1 MHTGMKALKISI
13 LGAGLLSLISCN
25 DFLDRYPYSENNSS
39 TMFSSA
45 TLAES
50 VVTGVYSNLLYDYNS
65 TSRSVLNWDSFS
77 SVMDPQEGIVNLDY
91 NYLFGTLQPNN
102 SMFLTYW
109 KRLYEGVNRA
119 NDVIE
124 NIGRVP
130 DMSDATK
137 AKRIAECKFLRAY
150 HYYRLNAL
158 WRGVPYYDRNLA
170 PDEYRLGRSSEE
182 EIWRHVVQD
191 CTDCIQCSE
200 IPDRYVAGN
209 SDYGRVTKGA
219 AYALRGKAYMWLKQY
234 DLAEVD
240 FGEVGDCGY
249 DLYTG
254 PYESLFTETNE
265 KCEEMVFSVQMVE
278 EEGQGNAFS
287 NNYGNYCTVG
297 YGKYQHYLNVNFID
311 SFEEIDGKPFS
322 WDDYFPGYSSM
333 TPEARSVYFLRN
345 GLTDTEKTAMNT
357 YGADM
362 SKYDASG
369 NEARLRAAYEN
380 RDPRLAA
387 IAITPYSTYDGGAS
401 GSVVTY
407 TSRYPYRDWQ
417 APSLDLRYGNNAY
430 MLYPIRK
437 FVTKG
442 REYTNIGYNPVD
454 VPIIRYADVLLSLA
468 EAVNEQG
475 RWQEAVSYVNRVRN
489 RAGVALLNAPG
500 NTNTKVSGVEEMR
513 VRIRNEKKWEL
524 ACEEQ
529 LYFEELRW
537 GTWKTDKFVAKNGL
551 QNVWGAPV
559 YTYIWGGDAYLKW
572 AIPQSEVEKNTNIK
586 QNEGWN

>member
-1 MHTGMKALKISI
+1 MKALKISI

-25 DFLDRYPYSENNSS
+25 EFLDRYPYSENSSS

-50 VVTGVYSNLLYDYNS
+50 VVTGGYSNLLYDYNS
-65 TSRSVLNWDSFS
+65 TDRSVLNWDSFS

-102 SMFLTYW
+102 SMFQTYW
-109 KRLYEGVNRA
+109 KRFYEGINRA

-182 EIWRHVVQD
+182 EIWRLVVKD
-191 CTDCIQCSE
+191 CTDCIDCSE
-200 IPDRYVAGN
+200 IPDRYVSGN
-209 SDYGRVTKGA
+209 ADYGRVTRGA

-234 DLAEVD
+234 DLAEAD
-240 FGEVGDCGY
+240 FGKVGECGY
-249 DLYTG
+249 DLYTDS
-254 PYESLFTETNE
+254 YESLFTETNE

-311 SFEEIDGKPFS
+311 SFEEVDGKPFS

-345 GLTDTEKTAMNT
+345 GLTDTEKTAMST

-362 SKYDASG
+362 SKYDALG
-369 NEARLRAAYEN
+369 NEVRLRAAYEN

-401 GSVVTY
+401 GTVVTY

-454 VPIIRYADVLLSLA
+454 VPIIRYADVLLMYA
-468 EAVNEQG
+468 EAVWRAHEVPSPEALEYVNQVRRRG
-475 RWQEAVSYVNRVRN
+475 FGVDIKTPNEAVDLKMMDGDKF
-489 RAGVALLNAPG
+489 AEALLAERSFELCFEG
-500 NTNTKVSGVEEMR
+500 QRWYDLVRFGKLEEGV
-513 VRIRNEKKWEL
+513 KKL
-524 ACEEQ
+524 AK
-529 LYFEELRW
+529 YSS
-537 GTWKTDKFVAKNGL
+537 VATSQA
-551 QNVWGAPV
+551 QNFQPKHVIFP
-559 YTYIWGGDAYLKW
+559 
-572 AIPQSEVEKNTNIK
+572 IPQDVIDASNGKIE
-586 QNEGWN
+586 QNPLWK

>member
-1 MHTGMKALKISI
+1 MKALKISI

-25 DFLDRYPYSENNSS
+25 EFLDRYPYSENSSS

-50 VVTGVYSNLLYDYNS
+50 VVTGGYSNLLYDYNS
-65 TSRSVLNWDSFS
+65 TDRSVLNWDSFS

-102 SMFLTYW
+102 SMFQTYW
-109 KRLYEGVNRA
+109 KRFYEGINRA

-182 EIWRHVVQD
+182 EIWRLVVKD
-191 CTDCIQCSE
+191 CTDCIDCSE

-209 SDYGRVTKGA
+209 ADYGRVTRGA

-234 DLAEVD
+234 DLAEED
-240 FGEVGDCGY
+240 FDKVGDCGY
-249 DLYTG
+249 DLYPG
-254 PYESLFTETNE
+254 SYESLFTETNE

-454 VPIIRYADVLLSLA
+454 VPIIRYADVLLMYA
-468 EAVNEQG
+468 EAVWRAHEVPSPEALEYVNQVRRRG
-475 RWQEAVSYVNRVRN
+475 FGVDIKTPNEAVDLKMMDGDKF
-489 RAGVALLNAPG
+489 AEALLAERSFELCFEG
-500 NTNTKVSGVEEMR
+500 QRWYDLVRFGKLEEGV
-513 VRIRNEKKWEL
+513 KKL
-524 ACEEQ
+524 AK
-529 LYFEELRW
+529 YSS
-537 GTWKTDKFVAKNGL
+537 VATSQA
-551 QNVWGAPV
+551 QNFQPKHVIFP
-559 YTYIWGGDAYLKW
+559 
-572 AIPQSEVEKNTNIK
+572 IPQDVIDASNGKIE
-586 QNEGWN
+586 QNPLWK

>member
-1 MHTGMKALKISI
+1 MKALKISI

-25 DFLDRYPYSENNSS
+25 EFLDRYPYSENSSS

-65 TSRSVLNWDSFS
+65 TDRSVLNWDSFS

-102 SMFLTYW
+102 SMFQTYW
-109 KRLYEGVNRA
+109 KRFYEGINRA

-182 EIWRHVVQD
+182 EIWKLVVKD
-191 CTDCIQCSE
+191 CTDCIDCSE

-209 SDYGRVTKGA
+209 ADYGRVTRGA

-234 DLAEVD
+234 DLAEED
-240 FGEVGDCGY
+240 FDKVGDCGY
-249 DLYTG
+249 DLYPG
-254 PYESLFTETNE
+254 SYESLFTETNE

-442 REYTNIGYNPVD
+442 REYTNNGYNPVD
-454 VPIIRYADVLLSLA
+454 VPIIRYADVLLMYA
-468 EAVNEQG
+468 EAVWRAHEVPSPEALEYVNQVRRRG
-475 RWQEAVSYVNRVRN
+475 FGVDIKTPNEAVDLKMMDGDKF
-489 RAGVALLNAPG
+489 AEALLAERSFELCFEG
-500 NTNTKVSGVEEMR
+500 QRWYDLVRFGKLEEGV
-513 VRIRNEKKWEL
+513 KKL
-524 ACEEQ
+524 AK
-529 LYFEELRW
+529 YSS
-537 GTWKTDKFVAKNGL
+537 VATSQA
-551 QNVWGAPV
+551 QNFQPKHVIFP
-559 YTYIWGGDAYLKW
+559 
-572 AIPQSEVEKNTNIK
+572 IPQDVIDASNGKIE
-586 QNEGWN
+586 QNPLWK

>member
-1 MHTGMKALKISI
+1 MKALKISI

-25 DFLDRYPYSENNSS
+25 EFLDRYPYSENSSS

-50 VVTGVYSNLLYDYNS
+50 VVTGGYSNLLYDYNS
-65 TSRSVLNWDSFS
+65 TDRSVLNWDSFS

-102 SMFLTYW
+102 SMFQTYW
-109 KRLYEGVNRA
+109 KRFYEGINRA

-182 EIWRHVVQD
+182 EIWRLVVKD
-191 CTDCIQCSE
+191 CTDCIDCSE
-200 IPDRYVAGN
+200 IPDRYVSGN
-209 SDYGRVTKGA
+209 ADYGRVTRGA

-234 DLAEVD
+234 DLAEAD
-240 FGEVGDCGY
+240 FGKVGECGY

-254 PYESLFTETNE
+254 SYESLFTETNE

-311 SFEEIDGKPFS
+311 SFEEVDGKPFS

-345 GLTDTEKTAMNT
+345 GLTDTEKTAMST

-362 SKYDASG
+362 SKYDALG
-369 NEARLRAAYEN
+369 NEVRLRAAYEN

-401 GSVVTY
+401 GTVVTY

-454 VPIIRYADVLLSLA
+454 VPIIRYADVLLMYA
-468 EAVNEQG
+468 EAVWRAHEVPSPEALEYVNQVRRRG
-475 RWQEAVSYVNRVRN
+475 FGVDIKTPNEAVDLKMMDGDKF
-489 RAGVALLNAPG
+489 AEALLAERSFELCFEG
-500 NTNTKVSGVEEMR
+500 QRWYDLVRFGKLEEGV
-513 VRIRNEKKWEL
+513 KKL
-524 ACEEQ
+524 AK
-529 LYFEELRW
+529 YSS
-537 GTWKTDKFVAKNGL
+537 VATSQA
-551 QNVWGAPV
+551 QNFQPKHVIFP
-559 YTYIWGGDAYLKW
+559 
-572 AIPQSEVEKNTNIK
+572 IPQDVIDASNGKIE
-586 QNEGWN
+586 QNPLWK

>member
-1 MHTGMKALKISI
+1 MKALKISI

-25 DFLDRYPYSENNSS
+25 DFLDRYPYSENSSS

-369 NEARLRAAYEN
+369 NEARLRAAYKN

-401 GSVVTY
+401 GTVVTY

-437 FVTKG
+437 FVTRG

-454 VPIIRYADVLLSLA
+454 VPIIRYADVLLMYA
-468 EAVNEQG
+468 EAVWRAHEVPSPEALEYVNQVRRRG
-475 RWQEAVSYVNRVRN
+475 FGVDIKTPNEAVDLKMMDGDKF
-489 RAGVALLNAPG
+489 AEALLAERSFELCFEG
-500 NTNTKVSGVEEMR
+500 QRWYDLVRFGKLEEGV
-513 VRIRNEKKWEL
+513 KKL
-524 ACEEQ
+524 AK
-529 LYFEELRW
+529 YSS
-537 GTWKTDKFVAKNGL
+537 VATSQA
-551 QNVWGAPV
+551 QNFQPKHVIFP
-559 YTYIWGGDAYLKW
+559 
-572 AIPQSEVEKNTNIK
+572 IPQDVIDASNGKIE
-586 QNEGWN
+586 QNPLWK

>member
-1 MHTGMKALKISI
+1 MKALKISI

-25 DFLDRYPYSENNSS
+25 EFLDRYPYSENSSS

-65 TSRSVLNWDSFS
+65 TDRSVLNWDSFS

-102 SMFLTYW
+102 SMFQTYW
-109 KRLYEGVNRA
+109 KRFYEGINRA

-182 EIWRHVVQD
+182 EIWRLVVKD
-191 CTDCIQCSE
+191 CTDCIDCSE

-209 SDYGRVTKGA
+209 ADYGRVTRGA

-234 DLAEVD
+234 DLAEED
-240 FGEVGDCGY
+240 FDKVGDCGY
-249 DLYTG
+249 DLYPG
-254 PYESLFTETNE
+254 SYESLFTETNE

-454 VPIIRYADVLLSLA
+454 VPIIRYADVLLMYA
-468 EAVNEQG
+468 EAVWRAHEVPSPEALEYVNQVRRRG
-475 RWQEAVSYVNRVRN
+475 FGVDIKTPNEAVDLKMMDGDKF
-489 RAGVALLNAPG
+489 AEALLAERSFELCFEG
-500 NTNTKVSGVEEMR
+500 QRWYDLVRFGKLEEGV
-513 VRIRNEKKWEL
+513 KKL
-524 ACEEQ
+524 AK
-529 LYFEELRW
+529 YSS
-537 GTWKTDKFVAKNGL
+537 VATSQA
-551 QNVWGAPV
+551 QNFQPKHVIFP
-559 YTYIWGGDAYLKW
+559 
-572 AIPQSEVEKNTNIK
+572 IPQDVIDASNGKIE
-586 QNEGWN
+586 QNPLWK

>member
-1 MHTGMKALKISI
+1 MKALKISI

-25 DFLDRYPYSENNSS
+25 EFLDRYPYSENSSS

-65 TSRSVLNWDSFS
+65 TDRSVLNWDSFS

-102 SMFLTYW
+102 SMFQTYW
-109 KRLYEGVNRA
+109 KRFYEGINRA

-182 EIWRHVVQD
+182 EIWKLVVKD
-191 CTDCIQCSE
+191 CTDCIDCSE

-209 SDYGRVTKGA
+209 ADYGRVTRGA

-234 DLAEVD
+234 DLAEED
-240 FGEVGDCGY
+240 FDKVGDCGY
-249 DLYTG
+249 DLYPG
-254 PYESLFTETNE
+254 SYESLFTETNE

-454 VPIIRYADVLLSLA
+454 VPIIRYADVLLMYA
-468 EAVNEQG
+468 EAVWRAHEVPSPEALEYVNQVRRRG
-475 RWQEAVSYVNRVRN
+475 FGVDIKTPNEAVDLKMMDGDKF
-489 RAGVALLNAPG
+489 AEALLAERSFELCFEG
-500 NTNTKVSGVEEMR
+500 QRWYDLVRFGKLEEGV
-513 VRIRNEKKWEL
+513 KKL
-524 ACEEQ
+524 AK
-529 LYFEELRW
+529 YSS
-537 GTWKTDKFVAKNGL
+537 VATSQA
-551 QNVWGAPV
+551 QNFYPKHVIFP
-559 YTYIWGGDAYLKW
+559 
-572 AIPQSEVEKNTNIK
+572 IPQDVIDASNGKIE
-586 QNEGWN
+586 QNPLWK

>member
-1 MHTGMKALKISI
+1 MKALKISI

-25 DFLDRYPYSENNSS
+25 EFLDRYPYSENSSS

-50 VVTGVYSNLLYDYNS
+50 VVTGGYSNLLYDYNS
-65 TSRSVLNWDSFS
+65 TDRSVLNWDSFS

-102 SMFLTYW
+102 SMFQTYW
-109 KRLYEGVNRA
+109 KRFYEGINRA

-182 EIWRHVVQD
+182 EIWRLVVKD
-191 CTDCIQCSE
+191 CTDCIDCSE
-200 IPDRYVAGN
+200 IPDRYVSGN
-209 SDYGRVTKGA
+209 ADYGRVTRGA

-234 DLAEVD
+234 DLAEAD
-240 FGEVGDCGY
+240 FGKVGECGY

-254 PYESLFTETNE
+254 SYESLFTETNE

-311 SFEEIDGKPFS
+311 SFEEVDGKPFS

-345 GLTDTEKTAMNT
+345 GLTDTEKTAMST

-362 SKYDASG
+362 SKYDALG
-369 NEARLRAAYEN
+369 NEVRLRAAYEN

-401 GSVVTY
+401 GTVVTY

-417 APSLDLRYGNNAY
+417 APSLDLR
-430 MLYPIRK
+430 
-437 FVTKG
+437 
-442 REYTNIGYNPVD
+442 
-454 VPIIRYADVLLSLA
+454 
-468 EAVNEQG
+468 
-475 RWQEAVSYVNRVRN
+475 
-489 RAGVALLNAPG
+489 
-500 NTNTKVSGVEEMR
+500 
-513 VRIRNEKKWEL
+513 
-524 ACEEQ
+524 
-529 LYFEELRW
+529 
-537 GTWKTDKFVAKNGL
+537 
-551 QNVWGAPV
+551 
-559 YTYIWGGDAYLKW
+559 
-572 AIPQSEVEKNTNIK
+572 
-586 QNEGWN
+586 

>member
-1 MHTGMKALKISI
+1 MKALKISI

-25 DFLDRYPYSENNSS
+25 EFLDRYPYSENSSS

-50 VVTGVYSNLLYDYNS
+50 VVTGGYSNLLYDYNS
-65 TSRSVLNWDSFS
+65 TDRSVLNWDSFS

-102 SMFLTYW
+102 SMFQTYW
-109 KRLYEGVNRA
+109 KRFYEGINRA

-182 EIWRHVVQD
+182 EIWKLVVKD
-191 CTDCIQCSE
+191 CTDCIDCSE

-209 SDYGRVTKGA
+209 ADYGRVTRGA

-234 DLAEVD
+234 DLAEED
-240 FGEVGDCGY
+240 FDKVGDCGY
-249 DLYTG
+249 DLYPG
-254 PYESLFTETNE
+254 SYESLFTETNE

-454 VPIIRYADVLLSLA
+454 VPIIRYADVLLMYA
-468 EAVNEQG
+468 EAVWRAHEVPSPEALEYVNQVRRRG
-475 RWQEAVSYVNRVRN
+475 FGVDIKTPNEAVDLKMMDGDKF
-489 RAGVALLNAPG
+489 AEALLAERSFELCFEG
-500 NTNTKVSGVEEMR
+500 QRWYDLVRFGKLEEGV
-513 VRIRNEKKWEL
+513 KKL
-524 ACEEQ
+524 AK
-529 LYFEELRW
+529 YSS
-537 GTWKTDKFVAKNGL
+537 VATSQA
-551 QNVWGAPV
+551 QNFQPKHVIFP
-559 YTYIWGGDAYLKW
+559 
-572 AIPQSEVEKNTNIK
+572 IPQDVIDASNGKIE
-586 QNEGWN
+586 QNPLWK

>member
-1 MHTGMKALKISI
+1 MKALKISI

-25 DFLDRYPYSENNSS
+25 EFLDRYPYSENSSS

-65 TSRSVLNWDSFS
+65 TDRSVLNWDSFS

-102 SMFLTYW
+102 SMFQTYW
-109 KRLYEGVNRA
+109 KRFYEGINRA

-182 EIWRHVVQD
+182 EIWRLVVKD
-191 CTDCIQCSE
+191 CTDCIDCSE
-200 IPDRYVAGN
+200 IPDRYVSGN
-209 SDYGRVTKGA
+209 ADYGRVTRGA

-234 DLAEVD
+234 DLAEAD
-240 FGEVGDCGY
+240 FGKVGECGY
-249 DLYTG
+249 DLYPG
-254 PYESLFTETNE
+254 SYESLFTETNE

-454 VPIIRYADVLLSLA
+454 VPIIRYADVLLMYA
-468 EAVNEQG
+468 EAVWRAHEVPSPEALEYVNQVRRRG
-475 RWQEAVSYVNRVRN
+475 FGVDIKTPNEAVDLKMMDGDKF
-489 RAGVALLNAPG
+489 AEALLAERSFELCFEG
-500 NTNTKVSGVEEMR
+500 QRWYDLVRFGKLEEGV
-513 VRIRNEKKWEL
+513 KKL
-524 ACEEQ
+524 AK
-529 LYFEELRW
+529 YSS
-537 GTWKTDKFVAKNGL
+537 VATSQA
-551 QNVWGAPV
+551 QNFQPKHVIFP
-559 YTYIWGGDAYLKW
+559 
-572 AIPQSEVEKNTNIK
+572 IPQDVIDASNGKIE
-586 QNEGWN
+586 QNPLWK

>member
-25 DFLDRYPYSENNSS
+25 EFLDRYPYSENSSS

-65 TSRSVLNWDSFS
+65 TDRSVLNWDSFS

-102 SMFLTYW
+102 SMFQTYW
-109 KRLYEGVNRA
+109 KRFYEGINRA

-182 EIWRHVVQD
+182 EIWKLVVKD
-191 CTDCIQCSE
+191 CTDCIDCSE

-209 SDYGRVTKGA
+209 ADYGRVTRGA

-234 DLAEVD
+234 DLAEED
-240 FGEVGDCGY
+240 FDKVGDCGY
-249 DLYTG
+249 DLYPG
-254 PYESLFTETNE
+254 SYESLFTETNE

-454 VPIIRYADVLLSLA
+454 VPIIRYADVLLMYA
-468 EAVNEQG
+468 EAVWRAHEVPSPEALEYVNQVRRRG
-475 RWQEAVSYVNRVRN
+475 FGVDIKTPNEAVDLKMMDGDKF
-489 RAGVALLNAPG
+489 AEALLAERSFELCFEG
-500 NTNTKVSGVEEMR
+500 QRWYDLVRFGKLEEGV
-513 VRIRNEKKWEL
+513 KKL
-524 ACEEQ
+524 AK
-529 LYFEELRW
+529 YSS
-537 GTWKTDKFVAKNGL
+537 VATSQA
-551 QNVWGAPV
+551 QNFQPKHVIFP
-559 YTYIWGGDAYLKW
+559 
-572 AIPQSEVEKNTNIK
+572 IPQDVIDASNGKIE
-586 QNEGWN
+586 QNPLWK

>member
-1 MHTGMKALKISI
+1 MKALKISI

-25 DFLDRYPYSENNSS
+25 EFLDRYPYSENSSS

-65 TSRSVLNWDSFS
+65 TDRSVLNWDSFS

-102 SMFLTYW
+102 SMFQTYW
-109 KRLYEGVNRA
+109 KRFYEGINRA

-182 EIWRHVVQD
+182 EIWKLVVKD
-191 CTDCIQCSE
+191 CTDCIDCSE

-209 SDYGRVTKGA
+209 ADYGRVTRGA

-234 DLAEVD
+234 DLAEED
-240 FGEVGDCGY
+240 FDKVGDCGY
-249 DLYTG
+249 DLYPG
-254 PYESLFTETNE
+254 SYESLFTETNE

-454 VPIIRYADVLLSLA
+454 VPIIRYADVLLMYA
-468 EAVNEQG
+468 EAVWRAHEVPSPEALEYVNQVRRRG
-475 RWQEAVSYVNRVRN
+475 FGVDIKTPNEAVDLKMMDGDKF
-489 RAGVALLNAPG
+489 AEALLAERSFELCFEG
-500 NTNTKVSGVEEMR
+500 QRWYDLVRFGKLEEGV
-513 VRIRNEKKWEL
+513 KKL
-524 ACEEQ
+524 AK
-529 LYFEELRW
+529 YSS
-537 GTWKTDKFVAKNGL
+537 VATSQA
-551 QNVWGAPV
+551 QNFQPKHVIFP
-559 YTYIWGGDAYLKW
+559 
-572 AIPQSEVEKNTNIK
+572 IPQDVIDASNGKIE
-586 QNEGWN
+586 QNPLWK

>member
-1 MHTGMKALKISI
+1 
-13 LGAGLLSLISCN
+13 
-25 DFLDRYPYSENNSS
+25 
-39 TMFSSA
+39 MF
-45 TLAES
+45 
-50 VVTGVYSNLLYDYNS
+50 
-65 TSRSVLNWDSFS
+65 
-77 SVMDPQEGIVNLDY
+77 Q
-91 NYLFGTLQPNN
+91 
-102 SMFLTYW
+102 TYW
-109 KRLYEGVNRA
+109 KRFYEGINRA

-182 EIWRHVVQD
+182 EIWRLVVKD
-191 CTDCIQCSE
+191 CTDCIDCSE

-209 SDYGRVTKGA
+209 ADYGRVTRGA

-234 DLAEVD
+234 DLAEED
-240 FGEVGDCGY
+240 FDKVGDCGY
-249 DLYTG
+249 DLYPG
-254 PYESLFTETNE
+254 SYESLFTETNE

-454 VPIIRYADVLLSLA
+454 VPIIRYADVLLMYA
-468 EAVNEQG
+468 EAVWRAHEVPSPEALEYVNQVRRRG
-475 RWQEAVSYVNRVRN
+475 FGVDIKTPNEAVDLKMMDGDKF
-489 RAGVALLNAPG
+489 AEALLAERSFELCFEG
-500 NTNTKVSGVEEMR
+500 QRWYDLVRFGKLEEGV
-513 VRIRNEKKWEL
+513 KKL
-524 ACEEQ
+524 AK
-529 LYFEELRW
+529 YSS
-537 GTWKTDKFVAKNGL
+537 VATSQA
-551 QNVWGAPV
+551 QNFQPKHVIFP
-559 YTYIWGGDAYLKW
+559 
-572 AIPQSEVEKNTNIK
+572 IPQDVIDASNGKIE
-586 QNEGWN
+586 QNPLWK